1 MAIAKSLQ
9 KLCRETLPLMLRK
22 ASGKELMGSV
32 REVSATDRWNSFD
45 RFHETTETLVR
56 RYEVAGAHAE
66 VESIQTGGRIG
77 SGRWVIQEA
86 CDVRAATVD
95 VVHPVKQRVLD
106 WRENPWHV
114 IQWSAGTPR
123 EGLRLRLAVIDEVTA
138 IERLSADGLAGAIV
152 LTKLD
157 PRTGLKLLADKG
169 AAGVIVD
176 GSVRNL
182 PDALAWTKFGWGAIP
197 LERSSAR
204 LVGFVLSD
212 KQGEK
217 LRRLVRRH
225 GELTLHVKAD
235 IRKYVGSHDV
245 VSGVIKGAGD
255 PQDEVWAIAHSAEPG
270 AVDNASGVALTLEIA
285 RVVEGLIRAGKIQ
298 RPRRSIRLLNAYE
311 CYGFFAYLE
320 RVRRLQTPLAG
331 VCIDT
336 VGSKPEVCDGR
347 LEWHAS
353 IPMSAGFVDRIGEAI
368 LRSGVR
374 RHRPGYT
381 VCPENFMSTSDTLI
395 GDPQYGFP
403 CPWITTHHRRDGRGF
418 DAYHSSADVAKLLS
432 PKGLETCAASMAAY
446 LYYLANM
453 GSDEAGELVL
463 SENEYFVSALG
474 KKKRPRVETEYIRE
488 AHSRSVR
495 RLERWLWGGKRGE
508 VHASMV
514 EGERQVAAATK
525 IVRAEKRPRQS
536 AIARLVPRRTA
547 ALSPT
552 AENTPEAI
560 NKKIAGAKLA
570 SWALF
575 WADGRRDLS
584 AIAERIACEEIDAGD
599 GLRNASRE
607 PVAIERVHAYF
618 AAHAELGYVELSDPS
633 QMISRKELVAALRSL
648 GVEAGMDLMV
658 HSSLSAIGKVAGG
671 AETVVDALSQAVG
684 RRGTLMVPSFNHRAA
699 KVYNPLTTPTTNGAI
714 PDALWRRAEAV
725 RSMHP
730 THAVAAIGP
739 RAAHYCRGHLEAGIW
754 AEDSPIGKLVHG
766 GGYILALGTTHDT
779 STAYHVAEMSV
790 PCGCI
795 ASFANKDQI
804 VREDGSVEEV
814 LGLAFRDGRC
824 PVPTDKIDATLD
836 RRKLQRRGKVGVAEC
851 ELVRA
856 KDLWKV
862 RREHLQRIC
871 PSCSVK
877 PRIEL

>member
-9 KLCRETLPLMLRK
+9 RLCRETLPLMLRE

-32 REVSATDRWNSFD
+32 RAVSATDRWNSFD
-45 RFHETTETLVR
+45 RFHKTTETLVR
-56 RYEVAGAHAE
+56 RYEVAGAQAE

-86 CDVRAATVD
+86 CDVRGATVD
-95 VVHPVKQRVLD
+95 VVHPVKQRGLD

-123 EGLRLRLAVIDEVTA
+123 EGLRLRLVVIDEVTA

-157 PRTGLKLLADKG
+157 PRSGLKLLADKG

-176 GSVRNL
+176 GAVRNL

-225 GELTLHVKAD
+225 GELTLQVKAD

-298 RPRRSIRLLNAYE
+298 RPRRTIRLLNAYE

-446 LYYLANM
+446 LYYLADM
-453 GSDEAGELVL
+453 GSGEAGGT
-463 SENEYFVSALG
+463 SSF
-474 KKKRPRVETEYIRE
+474 
-488 AHSRSVR
+488 
-495 RLERWLWGGKRGE
+495 GE
-508 VHASMV
+508 
-514 EGERQVAAATK
+514 
-525 IVRAEKRPRQS
+525 
-536 AIARLVPRRTA
+536 
-547 ALSPT
+547 
-552 AENTPEAI
+552 
-560 NKKIAGAKLA
+560 
-570 SWALF
+570 
-575 WADGRRDLS
+575 
-584 AIAERIACEEIDAGD
+584 
-599 GLRNASRE
+599 
-607 PVAIERVHAYF
+607 
-618 AAHAELGYVELSDPS
+618 
-633 QMISRKELVAALRSL
+633 
-648 GVEAGMDLMV
+648 
-658 HSSLSAIGKVAGG
+658 
-671 AETVVDALSQAVG
+671 
-684 RRGTLMVPSFNHRAA
+684 
-699 KVYNPLTTPTTNGAI
+699 
-714 PDALWRRAEAV
+714 
-725 RSMHP
+725 
-730 THAVAAIGP
+730 
-739 RAAHYCRGHLEAGIW
+739 
-754 AEDSPIGKLVHG
+754 
-766 GGYILALGTTHDT
+766 
-779 STAYHVAEMSV
+779 
-790 PCGCI
+790 
-795 ASFANKDQI
+795 
-804 VREDGSVEEV
+804 
-814 LGLAFRDGRC
+814 
-824 PVPTDKIDATLD
+824 
-836 RRKLQRRGKVGVAEC
+836 
-851 ELVRA
+851 
-856 KDLWKV
+856 
-862 RREHLQRIC
+862 
-871 PSCSVK
+871 
-877 PRIEL
+877 